1 MIVGLSIDRK
11 CSTCGSLRSKRFRA
25 ESWSKERG
33 TRVKDSAKNGASK
46 RALVSIL
53 AQPNLKTRS
62 SVFLCSE
69 TNQKRLLRRL
79 QLWKH
84 RFFLK
89 SKILIKWFKFFIW
102 SWIFILTKK
111 VLPLLY
117 LHVSL
122 PDACAKSSL
131 IGYQL
136 PPPPSQPRPPLR
148 SLHNVLKKSF
158 LSLIKRFEFFIWLWI
173 LVKKLLSLMYL
184 LVSLPVACSNSS
196 VINSSPPPPLHSDT
210 IRRHHIYDFGY
221 PYKQFLFCF
230 LCCL

>member
-11 CSTCGSLRSKRFRA
+11 WSSFGSLRSKRCFPCGLEAKNEER
-25 ESWSKERG
+25 ESKTARNMA
-33 TRVKDSAKNGASK
+33 RVKELSFQFSRSQNGKS
-46 RALVSIL
+46 
-53 AQPNLKTRS
+53 RS

-89 SKILIKWFKFFIW
+89 SKILIKLFEFFIW

-111 VLPLLY
+111 VLPLIY

-136 PPPPSQPRPPLR
+136 PPTPPNPAHHSVHLITFWKNRF
-148 SLHNVLKKSF
+148 F
-158 LSLIKRFEFFIWLWI
+158 L
-173 LVKKLLSLMYL
+173 
-184 LVSLPVACSNSS
+184 
-196 VINSSPPPPLHSDT
+196 
-210 IRRHHIYDFGY
+210 
-221 PYKQFLFCF
+221 
-230 LCCL
+230 